1 MREVVGVREERLRLE
16 GTRVRDWVL
25 SVTAGEPGGVKGEG
39 VRLAG
44 RKMDWFLSGEIIS
57 TLY

>member
-1 MREVVGVREERLRLE
+1 MGEVAGVREERLRLE
-16 GTRVRDWVL
+16 GTRVRGRAL
-25 SVTAGEPGGVKGEG
+25 SVTTGEPGGVEGEG

-44 RKMDWFLSGEIIS
+44 RNMDWFLSGEIIS